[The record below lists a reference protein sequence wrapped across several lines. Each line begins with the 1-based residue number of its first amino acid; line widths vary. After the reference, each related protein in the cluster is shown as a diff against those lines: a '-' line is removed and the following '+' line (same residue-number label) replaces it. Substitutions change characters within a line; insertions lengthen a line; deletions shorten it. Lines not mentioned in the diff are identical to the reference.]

1 MTQKWESW
9 TSDKF
14 HYNPVRT
21 EVIPF
26 KPKVV
31 EELPDKIDKRGNK
44 NYYITK
50 EALELAKE
58 NKGKWILSYQQDI
71 ESAQMRRRRA
81 ASMRSSLTYMKS
93 KTDKVDGRVI
103 TIGSV
108 VELYIKYE

>member
-9 TSDKF
+9 TSDRT
-14 HYNPVRT
+14 HYIPVRT

-31 EELPDKIDKRGNK
+31 EELPHKMDRRGNK

-71 ESAQMRRRRA
+71 EDSQMRRKRA
-81 ASMRSSLTYMKS
+81 ASMRSSLNYMKS
-93 KTDKVDGRVI
+93 KSNKIDGKVI
-103 TIGSV
+103 TMGSV
-108 VELYIKYE
+108 VEMYIKYE